1 MRLSDLSG
9 KEIIGFDNGERM
21 GVVGQSDL
29 EINPVTGEIKAI
41 ILSGGSFLGL
51 GKRKEDVI
59 IPWKSILK
67 IGPDMIIVGP
77 SSSNQTLLEK

>member
-29 EINPVTGEIKAI
+29 EINPVTGEINAI
-41 ILSGGSFLGL
+41 ILPGASFLGL

-77 SSSNQTLLEK
+77 ASGNKQLLEK